1 MKLVIQRVARAA
13 VRVDGAVVGEI
24 GRGLLIFHGVAV
36 GDGEAQV
43 DALVKKTSGL
53 RIFDD
58 AAGKMNLSCE
68 DVGGE
73 FLVVSQFTLL
83 ADLSKGKRPGF
94 EAAMRPP
101 ESERLYDLFCGRL
114 AAATG
119 RPVKKG
125 RFGAVMMV
133 ELVNE
138 GPGTFLLD
146 TQK

>member
-1 MKLVIQRVARAA
+1 MKLVIQRVASAS
-13 VRVDGAVVGEI
+13 VSVDGAVISSI

-36 GDGEAQV
+36 GDGDGQL
-43 DALVKKTSGL
+43 DALVRKVVGL

-58 AAGKMNLSCE
+58 AAGRMNLSCE
-68 DVGGE
+68 EVGGE

-94 EAAMRPP
+94 EQAMRPP
-101 ESERLYDLFCGRL
+101 ASEQLYDRFCDRL

-119 RPVKKG
+119 LPVRKG
-125 RFGAVMMV
+125 RFGATMMV

-138 GPGTFLLD
+138 GPGTFLLE
-146 TQK
+146 T